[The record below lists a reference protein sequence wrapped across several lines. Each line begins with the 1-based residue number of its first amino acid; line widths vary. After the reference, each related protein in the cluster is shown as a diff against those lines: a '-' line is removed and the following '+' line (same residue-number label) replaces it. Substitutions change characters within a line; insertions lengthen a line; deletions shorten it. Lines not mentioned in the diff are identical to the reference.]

1 MEAKARHTTPYVL
14 DSVTIFALS
23 FFRTRNSN
31 LIEIIIVESKKKR
44 KDTYHKGVTA
54 KESKISCWLVSP
66 AKRALKNF

>member
-1 MEAKARHTTPYVL
+1 MEAKARHTTAYVL

-44 KDTYHKGVTA
+44 KDTYHGLTSLYNQVVT
-54 KESKISCWLVSP
+54 VV
-66 AKRALKNF
+66 